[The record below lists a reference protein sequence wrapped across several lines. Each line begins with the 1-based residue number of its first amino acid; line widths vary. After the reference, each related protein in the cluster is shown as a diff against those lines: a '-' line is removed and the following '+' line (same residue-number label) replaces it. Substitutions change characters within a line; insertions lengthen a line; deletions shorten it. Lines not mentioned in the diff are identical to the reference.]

1 MQVTIALKRG
11 PLHGCVAGALP
22 RYFYEPSQ
30 VDAVFRRVMFL
41 QIMFHLVMFPA
52 AGARWRTSK
61 QG

>member
-1 MQVTIALKRG
+1 MGVLRALC
-11 PLHGCVAGALP
+11 PVIFMSLHRWMRCSA
-22 RYFYEPSQ
+22 
-30 VDAVFRRVMFL
+30 L